1 MVLDFNHAGT
11 GVMVHSIH
19 QLRSVTDN
27 FAESN
32 VLGQGGFRVLY
43 KGVLADGTKIDVKR
57 IQLAVVSSKGLSELR
72 SDIAIL
78 TKVKHRHLVAL
89 LGYCTDGVERLLVYE
104 YMSQGPLAQH
114 LFKYEEMTGKPLSWT
129 MRLEKCAWA
138 LSKRWSI
145 CTV

>member
-32 VLGQGGFRVLY
+32 VLGQGGFRVVY

-89 LGYCTDGVERLLVYE
+89 PGYCTECIERLLVYE

-114 LFKYEEMTGKPLSWT
+114 LFKYEGMTGKPLSWT
-129 MRLEKCAWA
+129 MRLEKCAWT